1 MRAFDKFAIE
11 SCHVPG
17 MILMENAGRGAAD
30 VLSAMIGESRRGLR
44 RDASRA
50 AQGRRAVFPIRHVRA
65 PGQPADYPLDARVVI
80 VCGTGNNGGD
90 GFVVARHL
98 IARGAEV
105 TVVLTGRSEKVT
117 GAVREYADM
126 LHREHG
132 ANLEAGKALSTGAGA
147 IQPEQN
153 ADVTAMRE
161 KGKSELATLDQK
173 SGKDYET
180 AYVEAMVKGHT
191 EALSMLED
199 RLIPAAQDERLRTF
213 LNNTRD
219 HVAMHLE
226 RGKELQAGTR

>member
-1 MRAFDKFAIE
+1 MKPNGIRLLAALVTASALLSGCRNEHDETPATTDAT
-11 SCHVPG
+11 PPATAPATDATA
-17 MILMENAGRGAAD
+17 AGTVASDTRTTPDAATPAPAAVTPGAALAL
-30 VLSAMIGESRRGLR
+30 V
-44 RDASRA
+44 A
-50 AQGRRAVFPIRHVRA
+50 AVDEHE
-65 PGQPADYPLDARVVI
+65 
-80 VCGTGNNGGD
+80 
-90 GFVVARHL
+90 VAAAEQ
-98 IARGAEV
+98 ARGK
-105 TVVLTGRSEKVT
+105 KVT